1 MLNLDKDA
9 LLLRRR
15 KIEGQA
21 KNLALLCVD
30 ATPHIKAAFD
40 PFTEYWGEVDVECR
54 IGEKPKAMLVT
65 SFKHKTCWGNR
76 VAFHATITLEAE
88 RRAYIDYYTM
98 TSGLHGTHAR
108 HAITGDLTGRNIAD
122 AYLSALKPRIE
133 AAFEA
138 VVLGEEHLL
147 RHILI
152 D

>member
-1 MLNLDKDA
+1 MTPDLN
-9 LLLRRR
+9 
-15 KIEGQA
+15 
-21 KNLALLCVD
+21 
-30 ATPHIKAAFD
+30 
-40 PFTEYWGEVDVECR
+40 
-54 IGEKPKAMLVT
+54 
-65 SFKHKTCWGNR
+65 
-76 VAFHATITLEAE
+76 
-88 RRAYIDYYTM
+88 
-98 TSGLHGTHAR
+98 GTHAR